1 MAKPLAP
8 VHQLVADLESEQHIA
23 ARSQHPAELSERVG
37 QPVVGDVDRGV
48 PGQNAAE
55 GAVGQVEGQ
64 HRAHLEAQP
73 GVLPPRC
80 RDHLRRQVDPGHL
93 QPQAGQHRGHPAC
106 AAPDVGDRASSGS
119 PDKLGERAE
128 HGPVQRPVSQL
139 VTEPL
144 GVVGGHGVIRAP
156 GGAHE
161 IRLRHR

>member
-64 HRAHLEAQP
+64 HGAHLEAQA
-73 GVLPPRC
+73 GVLPLGR
-80 RDHLRRQVDPGHL
+80 RDHLRREVDPGHL
-93 QPQAGQHRGHPAC
+93 QAQAGQQRGHPAG
-106 AAPDVGDRASSGS
+106 AAPDVGHRPAGG
-119 PDKLGERAE
+119 PHEFGERAQ

-139 VTEPL
+139 MTEPL
-144 GVVGGHGVIRAP
+144 GIVGGQGVIRGS

-161 IRLRHR
+161 IWLRHR